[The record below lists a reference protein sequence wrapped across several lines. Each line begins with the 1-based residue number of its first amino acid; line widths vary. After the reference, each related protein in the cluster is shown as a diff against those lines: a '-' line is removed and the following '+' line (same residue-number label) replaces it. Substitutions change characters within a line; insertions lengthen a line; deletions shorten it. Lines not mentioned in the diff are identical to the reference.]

1 MYSLRKMWVPIYFK
15 DVFCPFIQ
23 STSRSESTNSYFK
36 DFVIPKDTLENFM
49 RQFQVIREASTT
61 KEDENRFTSLIKE
74 PTYCTQQKIER
85 QAAKIYNR
93 DIFVKM
99 QTELYN
105 SGAFAVQENIKDYKY
120 TITKS
125 CYYSILEFYKKR
137 FTVEVDKVKKEY
149 KCECTKLTRDGIL
162 CCHVLR
168 LFTQLGIN
176 ELPEK
181 CINRRWTKKF
191 REEELKKHKIQ
202 CIEASGC
209 TKAQKSIRYAMVNN
223 KVIAI
228 WNDVCNN
235 GAESKEFLEEL
246 EKFHEKIVQRRQ
258 IEDDGEQ
265 TEETWLKDPP
275 VGPGK
280 SVNKGNCLKHPSNV
294 NVEQKNKKEQKSKK
308 TKN

>member
-1 MYSLRKMWVPIYFK
+1 
-15 DVFCPFIQ
+15 
-23 STSRSESTNSYFK
+23 
-36 DFVIPKDTLENFM
+36 
-49 RQFQVIREASTT
+49 
-61 KEDENRFTSLIKE
+61 
-74 PTYCTQQKIER
+74 
-85 QAAKIYNR
+85 
-93 DIFVKM
+93 
-99 QTELYN
+99 
-105 SGAFAVQENIKDYKY
+105 
-120 TITKS
+120 
-125 CYYSILEFYKKR
+125 
-137 FTVEVDKVKKEY
+137 
-149 KCECTKLTRDGIL
+149 
-162 CCHVLR
+162 
-168 LFTQLGIN
+168 
-176 ELPEK
+176 
-181 CINRRWTKKF
+181 
-191 REEELKKHKIQ
+191 
-202 CIEASGC
+202 
-209 TKAQKSIRYAMVNN
+209 MVNN